1 MNKLL
6 ATIFFFS
13 LLAACASATSLF
25 ERTFAEMG
33 YSDFAV
39 EGAQQTGCQN
49 IQFIL
54 PDIDMEPGTGKLYP
68 IASLGFELHPIQ
80 EGIID
85 LNISLNGELIAQLD
99 AEDLRCGEE
108 PPGKPRHNMCWHR
121 LWLPEGTSNPLVENT
136 LRVCIGTGDSITRIT
151 MSSQSK
157 IGLYQTADFRSESA
171 FRVEAEK
178 TRLVIGEKTKITM
191 LIHNQGSAAADVE
204 VQYARPVAEDK
215 PAFSVVEGKNYFEG
229 SIDAGEQKEITY
241 IIKPRKAI
249 QMTMPP
255 AIIYYKNEFGEQTSK
270 FSNLVTLQV
279 REPDRKV
286 EVFLAKGKET
296 ATVGQTIELQLAVK
310 NIGSDPLFDLSV
322 ETTLPEGLSFAAEPE
337 KEIIALPPNQMQL
350 LSFSVI
356 SSSEGRFQ
364 IGCKIIY
371 TDLNAEESSCQD
383 SVVVFQQPGIS
394 PMIYG
399 GIGLALIAVI
409 VFIYFN
415 LEEITGIKNRF
426 KKTKAEK

>member
-6 ATIFFFS
+6 TTIFFFS
-13 LLAACASATSLF
+13 LLAASASAASLF

-39 EGAQQTGCQN
+39 EGAEQAGCHN
-49 IQFIL
+49 IQFIF
-54 PDIDMEPGTGKLYP
+54 PTFDIGPNSGKAYP
-68 IASLGFELHPIQ
+68 IASLGFGLHPVQ

-85 LNISLNGELIAQLD
+85 LNISLNEEMIAQLD
-99 AEDLRCGEE
+99 AEDLRCSDG
-108 PPGKPRHNMCWHR
+108 MCWHR
-121 LWLPEGTSNPLVENT
+121 LWLPEEKVSWVAENA
-136 LRVCIGTGDSITRIT
+136 LRVCIGTGNSITRIVL
-151 MSSQSK
+151 SGQSK
-157 IGLYQTADFRSESA
+157 IGLYQTADFRSKSA
-171 FRVEAEK
+171 FRVQAEK
-178 TRLVIGEKTKITM
+178 TELVIGEKTKITI
-191 LIHNQGSAAADVE
+191 LIHNLGSAAADVN
-204 VQYARPVAEDK
+204 VQFARPVAEDK
-215 PAFSVVEGKNYFEG
+215 PAFSVVEGKNYFVG

-255 AIIYYKNEFGEQTSK
+255 AIIYYKNEFGEQESK

-279 REPDRKV
+279 REPERKV
-286 EVFLAKGKET
+286 EVFLAKGNET
-296 ATVGQTIELQLAVK
+296 ALVGQAIELQLAVK
-310 NIGSDPLFDLSV
+310 NVGSDPLFDLSV

-337 KEIIALPPNQMQL
+337 KEIIAQPPNQMQL

-356 SSSEGRFQ
+356 SNTEGRFP
-364 IGCKIIY
+364 IGCKIVY

-394 PMIYG
+394 PMVYG

-415 LEEITGIKNRF
+415 LEEIAGIKNRF
-426 KKTKAEK
+426 KKSGEKK